1 MFVLICHVYCS
12 MSQMMMMMAMMM
24 RAGRQ
29 HYSLTTTTDWYL
41 WHCHTLPGQPVVAM
55 VLARAGAGGQ
65 AAMAPAARLQLQP
78 LVVLVKLCH
87 SAFTSHTTSGRT
99 VFSLVHR
106 SIYWAFYNF
115 YHFCCVIVIKFY
127 CQDLVL
133 FSNLSENFLNFLV
146 QSK

>member
-106 SIYWAFYNF
+106 SIYWAFLQLLSF
-115 YHFCCVIVIKFY
+115 LLCHCDKILLPRLGFIFKF
-127 CQDLVL
+127 VRK
-133 FSNLSENFLNFLV
+133 LSEF
-146 QSK
+146 SCPK